1 MNIIKFIIDSWNYCF
16 EEDYIIIY
24 IIGLLS
30 TLIVVALIAIAIIEW
45 NISAKLLRALAFSA
59 IIPLLV
65 CVNLPICKIKL
76 WHILQLSFTMNG
88 SHTLQSMW

>member
-1 MNIIKFIIDSWNYCF
+1 
-16 EEDYIIIY
+16 
-24 IIGLLS
+24 
-30 TLIVVALIAIAIIEW
+30 
-45 NISAKLLRALAFSA
+45 
-59 IIPLLV
+59 LV